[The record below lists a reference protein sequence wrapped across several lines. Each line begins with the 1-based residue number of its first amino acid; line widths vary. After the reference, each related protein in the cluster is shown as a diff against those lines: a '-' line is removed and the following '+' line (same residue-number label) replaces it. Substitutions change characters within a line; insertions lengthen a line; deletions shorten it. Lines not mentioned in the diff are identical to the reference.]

1 MQSPPAS
8 RTESA
13 SPPAPDPANRGLHP
27 GSTATPPLGRPR
39 GKSGP
44 AWARLSPAD
53 GVDDMAALF
62 ILRVLL
68 YCTKLIHPKAAGG
81 AYEHH
86 TARDDSTGGAA
97 AQRRQKQIWKEYRDK
112 MRQKDRE
119 HFGIQEGGK
128 GPLESI
134 FSQSDFQ
141 GLAVGTYGEISSNVR
156 KMVSIAVEYGYKHL
170 GASIL
175 ASDLDAVK
183 NSIRRRFH
191 TTIAMASWRGYANM
205 LLGRIQYV
213 GKAYAFNKVQRQY
226 RLVEHLDQGAFGSWS
241 CAHLMDRPLPDLHP
255 SGWAY

>member
-1 MQSPPAS
+1 MEKRIGICSVCAYHCTIQLCTIHNNCAH
-8 RTESA
+8 TT
-13 SPPAPDPANRGLHP
+13 D
-27 GSTATPPLGRPR
+27 
-39 GKSGP
+39 GP
-44 AWARLSPAD
+44 AKPYHPSCTFAKRLQTL
-53 GVDDMAALF
+53 ALLHLHLNSF
-62 ILRVLL
+62 VL
-68 YCTKLIHPKAAGG
+68 A
-81 AYEHH
+81 
-86 TARDDSTGGAA
+86 S
-97 AQRRQKQIWKEYRDK
+97 
-112 MRQKDRE
+112 
-119 HFGIQEGGK
+119 
-128 GPLESI
+128 
-134 FSQSDFQ
+134 
-141 GLAVGTYGEISSNVR
+141 TYGEISSNVR

>member
-1 MQSPPAS
+1 MPDGHIEGPPC
-8 RTESA
+8 ESF
-13 SPPAPDPANRGLHP
+13 PA
-27 GSTATPPLGRPR
+27 
-39 GKSGP
+39 
-44 AWARLSPAD
+44 
-53 GVDDMAALF
+53 GVNQLWE
-62 ILRVLL
+62 VK
-68 YCTKLIHPKAAGG
+68 TIHPKAAGG

-86 TARDDSTGGAA
+86 TARDNPKGGAA

-112 MRQKDRE
+112 MRQKDQE
-119 HFGIQEGGK
+119 HFGIQEGAK

-141 GLAVGTYGEISSNVR
+141 GLAFGTYGEISSNVR
-156 KMVSIAVEYGYKHL
+156 KMVSIAVEYGHKHL

-175 ASDLDAVK
+175 ASDMEAVK

-191 TTIAMASWRGYANM
+191 TTIAMASWRGYANL

-241 CAHLMDRPLPDLHP
+241 CAHLTDRPMPDLHP
-255 SGWAY
+255 RGWAF

>member
-1 MQSPPAS
+1 MALQWHLKYTDCRCYYWKCAGTRTVQYSTVPA
-8 RTESA
+8 A
-13 SPPAPDPANRGLHP
+13 
-27 GSTATPPLGRPR
+27 
-39 GKSGP
+39 
-44 AWARLSPAD
+44 
-53 GVDDMAALF
+53 V
-62 ILRVLL
+62 
-68 YCTKLIHPKAAGG
+68 
-81 AYEHH
+81 
-86 TARDDSTGGAA
+86 GGAA

-170 GASIL
+170 GGSIL

-213 GKAYAFNKVQRQY
+213 GIWEGLCLQQSPEAVSPRGALGPGGLWF
-226 RLVEHLDQGAFGSWS
+226 LVMCTLD
-241 CAHLMDRPLPDLHP
+241 
-255 SGWAY
+255 